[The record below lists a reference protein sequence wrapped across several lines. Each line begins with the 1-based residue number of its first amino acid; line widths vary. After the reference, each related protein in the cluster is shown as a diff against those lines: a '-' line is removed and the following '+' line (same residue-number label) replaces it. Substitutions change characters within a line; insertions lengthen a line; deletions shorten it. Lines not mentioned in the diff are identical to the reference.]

1 MVRPTRQDRE
11 SIALIHV
18 RISLRTKTLL
28 DRLRIGG
35 GYKTTD
41 EALLDLLQSMQTQ
54 TQSQSTK
61 QMQRQSLTITRDM
74 LQRPDTNKLISSAS
88 KEIYHKYVSPG
99 QRQHLDEDSS
109 ITKTKTKTKT
119 KTRASHRHHHF

>member
-1 MVRPTRQDRE
+1 MVRPTRQDGE

-74 LQRPDTNKLISSAS
+74 LPKTGHKQTHKLSIF

-99 QRQHLDEDSS
+99 RQGD
-109 ITKTKTKTKT
+109 T
-119 KTRASHRHHHF
+119 